1 MLNRGKHG
9 APLTWRSDL
18 KLDCYTLCPWKDG
31 MMSPLLH
38 VGSRVRRRDAGTC
51 SALPHHP
58 PGIKLHPAV
67 HDTHARLHTTN
78 LDAHLINNRNVA
90 SALKAQYNDRKHQLA
105 SSCQH
110 GSATVES
117 LLSSLIHSSIPAHS
131 PLIVICKQA
140 NKDGLSRK

>member
-1 MLNRGKHG
+1 
-9 APLTWRSDL
+9 
-18 KLDCYTLCPWKDG
+18 

-78 LDAHLINNRNVA
+78 LDTHLINNRNLA
-90 SALKAQYNDRKHQLA
+90 IALKAQYNVRNISWLA
-105 SSCQH
+105 LVNTGQPPWKACFH
-110 GSATVES
+110 
-117 LLSSLIHSSIPAHS
+117 
-131 PLIVICKQA
+131 
-140 NKDGLSRK
+140 R